1 MTLFINRVYNYIM
14 KTNDIIIKTILPL
27 LLVMMVSFNLPVNA
41 QNELPRGEIIDNV
54 ICKDKPDQ
62 SYVLYLPKDYS
73 RDKEWPILFAF
84 DPGARGKKPVELF
97 KPAAEKYGYIVVGS
111 NNSKNGPYYIADQ
124 AIFAMWKDTR
134 QRFSVDSRRIYA
146 TGFSGGARVATRFHM
161 LTGKPC
167 AGIIACGAG
176 LPEDIGDLGSL
187 KPAAWYGIVGLADF
201 NYYELLDLDK
211 ALDHTTII
219 HQVDVI
225 DAEHRWPPEEAVT
238 RAVVWLEI
246 NAMKS
251 NTRTKDDSLA
261 QTLYQEA
268 LSRANNLELSG
279 NIPFAVDAYDWA
291 QKLFNG
297 LLDTSYVEKKKAPL
311 TGSKAY
317 KKFLEDENNRSQKV
331 SNYLKNLGRVLYFI
345 ENPQKKPLSLEEVF
359 QELQLADLQ
368 KQAKRKKDLFD
379 SGMAF
384 RVMAGFGNSAYEKGS
399 EYFLKADYEKAILC
413 FGISAYVEERT
424 YYSAYNLACAYSLN
438 KQTKP
443 ALKALELAMKRGLN
457 NPAQLDNDKDMDY
470 IRNEKAFKEIK
481 KKMEQGKSSF

>member
-1 MTLFINRVYNYIM
+1 M
-14 KTNDIIIKTILPL
+14 KTNDAILKIILPL
-27 LLVMMVSFNLPVNA
+27 LLAMTVSGDFRANA
-41 QNELPRGEIIDNV
+41 QDHLPRGEIIDKV

-84 DPGARGKKPVELF
+84 DPGARGKRPVELF
-97 KPAAEKYGYIVVGS
+97 KSAAEKYGFIVVGS

-134 QRFSVDSRRIYA
+134 QRFAVDSRRIYS

-161 LTGKPC
+161 LTGKAC

-176 LPEDIGDLGSL
+176 LPNDFGDLGTL

-201 NYYELLDLDK
+201 NYHELLDLEK
-211 ALDHTTII
+211 TLDHTAII

-225 DAEHRWPPEEAVT
+225 DAEHRWPPEEPLA
-238 RAVVWLEI
+238 RAVEWLEI

-251 NTRTKDDSLA
+251 NARPKDDSLA
-261 QTLYQEA
+261 QALYQGA
-268 LSRANNLELSG
+268 LTRANNLELAG
-279 NIPFAVDAYDWA
+279 NIPFAAGAYDWA
-291 QKLFNG
+291 QRLFNG
-297 LLDTSYVEKKKAPL
+297 LLDTSYAEKKKILL

-317 KKFLEDENNRSQKV
+317 KKFQQDEIDRGKKV
-331 SNYLKNLGRVLYFI
+331 STYIKSLAGVFYFI
-345 ENPQKKPLSLEEVF
+345 ENPQKKRVSLEEIF

-368 KQAKRKKDLFD
+368 KLAKRKKDIFD
-379 SGMAF
+379 SGFAF
-384 RVMAGFGNSAYEKGS
+384 RVMAGFGNAAYEKGS
-399 EYFLKADYEKAILC
+399 EYFRNADYEKAILC

-424 YYSAYNLACAYSLN
+424 YYSAYNLACSYSLN
-438 KQTKP
+438 KQKKP

-457 NPAQLDNDKDMDY
+457 NPAQLDNDKDLDF
-470 IRNEKAFKEIK
+470 IRGEKAFKEIRQ
-481 KKMEQGKSSF
+481 KMESQTKTAHQ

>member
-1 MTLFINRVYNYIM
+1 M
-14 KTNDIIIKTILPL
+14 KKKNTKIKTILLL
-27 LLVMMVSFNLPVNA
+27 LLVIVVSDYFPVNA
-41 QNELPRGEIIDNV
+41 QDQLPRGEIIDNV

-134 QRFSVDSRRIYA
+134 QRFAVDSRRIYA
-146 TGFSGGARVATRFHM
+146 AGFSGGARVATRFHM
-161 LTGKPC
+161 LTSKTC

-176 LPEDIGDLGSL
+176 LPIDFGDLGSL
-187 KPAAWYGIVGLADF
+187 KPAAWYGIIGLSDF
-201 NYYELLDLDK
+201 NNYELLELDK

-225 DAEHRWPPEEAVT
+225 DAEHRWPPEEPLT
-238 RAVVWLEI
+238 RAVAWLEI

-251 NTRTKDDSLA
+251 NTRPKDDSLA
-261 QTLYQEA
+261 QALYQEA
-268 LSRANNLELSG
+268 LTRANNLELAG
-279 NIPFAVDAYDWA
+279 NIPFAADAYDWA

-297 LLDTSYVEKKKAPL
+297 LLDTSYAEKKKALL
-311 TGSKAY
+311 TGSKVY
-317 KKFLEDENNRSQKV
+317 KKFQQDEIDRSQKI
-331 SNYLKNLGRVLYFI
+331 SKYLRSLDRVLYFI
-345 ENPQKKPLSLEEVF
+345 ENPQKKRLSPEEVL

-368 KQAKRKKDLFD
+368 KQSKRKKDLFD
-379 SGMAF
+379 SSMAF
-384 RVMAGFGNSAYEKGS
+384 RLMAGISNRVYDIGS
-399 EYFLKADYEKAILC
+399 EYFRKADYEKAILC

-424 YYSAYNLACAYSLN
+424 YYSAYNLACSYSLN
-438 KQTKP
+438 KQKKP
-443 ALKALELAMKRGLN
+443 ALKALELAVKRGLN
-457 NPAQLDNDKDMDY
+457 NPAQLDNDKDLDF
-470 IRNEKAFKEIK
+470 IRGEKAFKEIK
-481 KKMEQGKSSF
+481 QKMEQGKGQ